1 MKTRKFTLI
10 ELLVVVAMIAIL
22 LSILLPSL
30 SNAREKSRQA
40 ICLSNQKQFGMGS
53 FLQSKNDNNI
63 MIRGGVED
71 DEYLADLTM
80 FEIAPYLGMEKGTFE
95 YHKGKNNDKLQEHF
109 VAYDIYQC
117 PSYGGTRAFDDSN
130 YPMAALHYFVNS
142 FRFEIKYDL
151 NAFLS
156 GTTQEELGGVHKARE
171 YIGYAGNPSKTSLF
185 AETSADYFGGDR
197 FDSAKQKSNNY
208 SKHNY
213 KGLDKHLPL
222 TPHGVLPEKPKNIRT
237 ANMVQDNAYNHPFK
251 MTSVFFDGHGKIFSY
266 ENAEIINTTFLTSW

>member
-1 MKTRKFTLI
+1 M
-10 ELLVVVAMIAIL
+10 VIAIIGIL

-30 SNAREKSRQA
+30 SNAREKARQA

-53 FLQSKNDNNI
+53 LLQSKNDDNV

-71 DEYLADLTM
+71 NLYLADFTM
-80 FEIAPYLGMEKGTFE
+80 FEISPYLGMETETFE
-95 YHKGKNNDKLQEHF
+95 YYKGKNRGKLRRHF

-117 PSYGGTRAFDDSN
+117 PSYGGTLPIDDSD
-130 YPMAALHYFVNS
+130 YPMASLHYFVNS

-151 NAFLS
+151 GSYRS
-156 GTTQEELGGVHKARE
+156 GTQQEELGGVYKARE

-197 FDSAKQKSNNY
+197 FSSSQQKDNGF

-213 KGLDKHLPL
+213 KNLDKHLPL
-222 TPHGVLPEKPKNIRT
+222 TPNGVPPDNTKNIRT
-237 ANMVQDNAYNHPFK
+237 VNMSQENAYNHPDK

-266 ENAEIINTTFLTSW
+266 NNSDIINTTFLTSW